1 MKELFK
7 EIKNYEGLYS
17 VSNLGNVYSY
27 RKNRLLN
34 KKNCKGYLKVQ
45 LSKNGITKNF
55 SIHRLV
61 AEAFIEN
68 PKSLPCVNHKD
79 ENRANNCVNNL
90 EWCDVKYNN
99 NYGTRIHKV
108 KQKLCK
114 CIQMLDLYGNVI
126 KEFESIHDA
135 NKYFNKNVNTG
146 NISSCCLGNRNTAY
160 GYRWKYK

>member
-1 MKELFK
+1 MKQ
-7 EIKNYEGLYS
+7 EIKDFPNYEIWSDGK
-17 VSNLGNVYSY
+17 VYS
-27 RKNRLLN
+27 KFTN
-34 KKNCKGYLKVQ
+34 KFLAQRVN
-45 LSKNGITKNF
+45 KNGYCYLNLYDEKGKHPKKV
-55 SIHRLV
+55 HRLV

-68 PKSLPCVNHKD
+68 PKSLPFVNHKD

-108 KQKLCK
+108 KQKLGK

-135 NKYFNKNVNTG
+135 NKYLNKNVNTG

>member
-1 MKELFK
+1 MKEIFK

-55 SIHRLV
+55 LIHRLV

-68 PKSLPCVNHKD
+68 PKSLPCVNH
-79 ENRANNCVNNL
+79 
-90 EWCDVKYNN
+90 
-99 NYGTRIHKV
+99 
-108 KQKLCK
+108 
-114 CIQMLDLYGNVI
+114 
-126 KEFESIHDA
+126 
-135 NKYFNKNVNTG
+135 
-146 NISSCCLGNRNTAY
+146 
-160 GYRWKYK
+160 